1 MRRIFDVGN
10 IVQTYVRVEA
20 ALVCALEKLGI
31 ADPGCCESVKRVG
44 MRPDEVYEM
53 ERRIGHDIASLA
65 FILEERSGCRFVHF
79 GATSYD
85 IVDTTWAI
93 LIRDGAKILLNRLE
107 SVGRGLKALAERF
120 GGLVMVGRTHGQWAQ
135 PVTLGFK
142 LGNYA
147 YELAIGVDALS
158 HSLRWIRGKV
168 GGAVGTGASWGDKLW
183 EIRRLMSSELG
194 IQIHEVST
202 QVAPRE
208 SFAYLASA
216 LSLIAATAERFSIEV
231 RELSR
236 PEIGEWVERGG
247 GSSAMP
253 HKANPTRSERITS
266 LARLVR
272 HLASLA
278 YENVQLWHERDLSN
292 SANERV
298 WIPHIFLAVDQILL
312 DWSSVLNSLHI
323 DADRIGRNVE
333 AARHELVSEAVM
345 NMLIMSG
352 SSRVDA
358 YYAAQVV
365 ETDIN
370 PRDYIGEA
378 DKLAR
383 LGFEALERSL
393 DNLRNVL
400 NT

>member
-1 MRRIFDVGN
+1 MRRVFELGN
-10 IVQTYVRVEA
+10 IVSTYVRVEA
-20 ALVCALEKLGI
+20 ALVCALEELGI
-31 ADPGCCESVKRVG
+31 AEGGCCDAVSRIELG
-44 MRPDEVYEM
+44 HGEVYEM

-65 FILEERSGCRFVHF
+65 FILEEKSGCRFVHF

-93 LIRDGAKILLNRLE
+93 LIREASRILLDRLRL
-107 SVGRGLKALAERF
+107 VARGMGKLSERY
-120 GGLVMVGRTHGQWAQ
+120 GDVVMVGRTHGQWAQ

-147 YELAIGVDALS
+147 YELAIGVDALAN
-158 HSLRWIRGKV
+158 SLKWIRGKI
-168 GGAVGTGASWGDKLW
+168 GGAVGTGATWGDKLW
-183 EIRRLMSSELG
+183 DLRRLVSEKLG
-194 IQIHEVST
+194 IWVHEIST

-216 LSLIAATAERFSIEV
+216 LSLIASTAERFSIEV

-278 YENVQLWHERDLSN
+278 YDNVQLWHERDLSN

-312 DWSSVLNSLHI
+312 DWASVLNSLHV
-323 DADRIGRNVE
+323 DVERISKNVE
-333 AARHELVSEAVM
+333 VARRELVSEAVM
-345 NMLIMSG
+345 NMLIMTG
-352 SSRVDA
+352 ARRIDA
-358 YYAAQVV
+358 YYAAPLL
-365 ETDIN
+365 ETDLD
-370 PRDYIGEA
+370 PRDYVGRASE
-378 DKLAR
+378 LGR
-383 LGFEALERSL
+383 LGFDALEKALSG
-393 DNLRNVL
+393 LRTVL
-400 NT
+400 ST